1 MYTIPMS
8 GYTLLVVDDEPALRM
23 VLNLALKADGH
34 TVHLASDG
42 QEAMDLLHGGLMPDA
57 LVLDNNMPNKTG
69 IEVCREVRQNSAWDD
84 IALIMLTAADD
95 EKTQTRADDAGVDT
109 LIPKALRNAE
119 LRSRVRAAV
128 DKKKGIEPSSE

>member
-1 MYTIPMS
+1 MS

-42 QEAMDLLHGGLMPDA
+42 QEAMDLLNAGLMPDA
-57 LVLDNNMPNKTG
+57 VVLDNNMPNKTG
-69 IEVCREVRQNSAWDD
+69 IEVCREVRENSMWDAV
-84 IALIMLTAADD
+84 ALIMLSAADD
-95 EKTQTRADDAGVDT
+95 ERSRARAQEAGVDT

-128 DKKKGIEPSSE
+128 DQKKGIDPSSSV